1 MRLHDPRT
9 EKEIIR
15 IASGVAGKRG
25 LERPDT
31 RWWTNLASKITAF
44 LAPPAIALFIFR
56 ILDNDP
62 PPEAVRYL
70 LCALMGMLLI
80 RAGMTTLSLT
90 AQKCGIYT
98 LLVNLPVP
106 GKIAYGYVRSRFLRK
121 FCWVALIYSFVLS
134 LATHRFEDPEATI
147 QTTLLLFGITLG
159 TVAFIYS
166 KWCTRSKL
174 VKIWHVTGSISIAWL
189 FCLHFFGEGSLAN
202 TQVWIDHMLWIFP
215 PAWVLPEKIN
225 SGGLILALTWIAYG
239 LWSWIYWPSPLSAGY
254 DKSDDFP
261 SAYGFTGHA
270 EEASEADDTPSVP
283 VGALCF
289 DPPLSPAGKGWVNQL
304 IMQSIASEDRLVA
317 GALLDSG
324 KNWSTAANL
333 SLILASLWLLMCWIL
348 KDHLPT
354 GDEGEIIKLLE
365 WVIPSICMILAIFP
379 YSNSIQRATNPYSLG
394 SGYVPFFSTLPVSIR
409 ALLRISQRVNLVRCV
424 IFAVIATP
432 FFWALAIIGGL
443 QEIAAGLAVAIP
455 AFTVLGYF
463 SRPVF
468 IWNRIQSSIK
478 RRRGIFLLHFATAS
492 VEIALFILWL
502 LSGFAGVSVA
512 YQFGLEI
519 GKGGNN
525 GSYTLQLVAGTLVGI
540 ALSAVFSRIMLEIV
554 INEVRHRRYDW
565 VSRFK

>member
-9 EKEIIR
+9 ESEIIR

-31 RWWTNLASKITAF
+31 RWWTNLPSKVTAF
-44 LAPPAIALFIFR
+44 LTPPGIALFF
-56 ILDNDP
+56 LGVFDTDP
-62 PPEAVRYL
+62 PPAATRQM
-70 LCALMGMLLI
+70 LCALMAMLLI

-98 LLVNLPVP
+98 VLVNLPVP

-121 FCWVALIYSFVLS
+121 FWWVALIYSFVLS
-134 LATHRFEDPEATI
+134 LATHRFEHPEATI

-159 TVAFIYS
+159 AVAFIYS
-166 KWCTRSKL
+166 KWCMRSKL
-174 VKIWHVTGSISIAWL
+174 VKIWYVTGSISIAWL
-189 FCLHFFGEGSLAN
+189 FCLHFFSEGSLAN

-215 PAWVLPEKIN
+215 PTWVLPEKIN
-225 SGGLILALTWIAYG
+225 SGGFILALIWIAYG
-239 LWSWIYWPSPLSAGY
+239 LWSWIYWPSTLSAGFN
-254 DKSDDFP
+254 KADDFP
-261 SAYGFTGHA
+261 SAYGFTGYA
-270 EEASEADDTPSVP
+270 EEASEVNDTPSLP
-283 VGALCF
+283 EGAFCF

-304 IMQSIASEDRLVA
+304 IMQSTASEDRLVA

-324 KNWSTAANL
+324 KSWSTAANL
-333 SLILASLWLLMCWIL
+333 SLIFAPLWLLVCWLL

-354 GDEGEIIKLLE
+354 GDEAHVIKLLE
-365 WVIPSICMILAIFP
+365 WVVPFIFVVLAVFP
-379 YSNSIQRATNPYSLG
+379 YSNSIQRATNPHPLG
-394 SGYVPFFSTLPVSIR
+394 SGKVPFFSTLPVSISG
-409 ALLRISQRVNLVRCV
+409 LLRISQMVALVRCI
-424 IFAVIATP
+424 IFAAIATP
-432 FFWALAIIGGL
+432 FFSVLSIIGDL
-443 QEIAAGLAVAIP
+443 PEVADGLAVAIP
-455 AFTVLGYF
+455 AFTVFWYF

-502 LSGFAGVSVA
+502 LSGFVGVSVA
-512 YQFGLEI
+512 YQFGLEV
-519 GKGGNN
+519 GKERNN
-525 GSYTLQLVAGTLVGI
+525 GSHTLQLVAGTLVGI
-540 ALSAVFSRIMLEIV
+540 TLSAVFSRVMLEIV